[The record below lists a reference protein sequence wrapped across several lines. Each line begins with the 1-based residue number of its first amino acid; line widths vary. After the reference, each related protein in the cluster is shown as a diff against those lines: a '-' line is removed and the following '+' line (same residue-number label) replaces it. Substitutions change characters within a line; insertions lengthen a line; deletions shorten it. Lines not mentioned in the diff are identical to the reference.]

1 MNDKNQN
8 DAYLEPYL
16 IALKMEQEGQ
26 AVFLDAAKNTS
37 SEIARQTF
45 EFLAKEED
53 KHIKKIE
60 EFYNSLKKSGG
71 KDIIDVGES
80 DADDKLEEFFLRLE
94 NIKDEFK
101 GTDTDREAYEMALS
115 LENGAEEFYEEMF
128 DKSTDPGIKKFYK
141 WLMTEESMHS
151 RLINSCIKFVDD
163 PSEWFRRR
171 KA

>member
-16 IALKMEQEGQ
+16 IALKMEQEGK
-26 AVFLDAAKNTS
+26 ACFLDAAKNTS

-45 EFLAKEED
+45 EFLAKEEV

-60 EFYNSLKKSGG
+60 EFYNSLKKSDGR
-71 KDIIDVGES
+71 DIIDVGES
-80 DADDKLEEFFLRLE
+80 DADSKLEEFYLKLE
-94 NIKDEFK
+94 KIKDEFK
-101 GTDTDREAYEMALS
+101 GTDTDREAYEMALT

-128 DKSTDPGIKKFYK
+128 NKSTDPGIKKFYK
-141 WLMTEESMHS
+141 WLMAEESMHS